1 MLPYLLVVED
11 NPDDELLLKM
21 AWEQTRPNSPIEVV
35 RDGAAALEFLEDPHR
50 RLPRMVLLDLKLPKL
65 GGLEVL
71 RWIRSQPRMR
81 AMPVVVFSSSKEERD
96 LVDSYDRGC
105 NSFVSKPVDF
115 GEYQDAVR
123 DLSRYWMSL
132 NQLPGLA

>member
-1 MLPYLLVVED
+1 MIPYLLVVED
-11 NPDDELLLKM
+11 NPDDELLLRM
-21 AWEQTRPNSPIEVV
+21 AWEQTRSSSPMEVV
-35 RDGAAALEFLEDPHR
+35 RDGAAALQFLEASDR

-71 RWIRSQPRMR
+71 KWIRAQPRMK

-96 LVDSYDRGC
+96 LVESYDRGC

-115 GEYQDAVR
+115 SEYQDAVR
-123 DLSRYWMSL
+123 DLSRYWMNL
-132 NQLPGLA
+132 NLLPGLA